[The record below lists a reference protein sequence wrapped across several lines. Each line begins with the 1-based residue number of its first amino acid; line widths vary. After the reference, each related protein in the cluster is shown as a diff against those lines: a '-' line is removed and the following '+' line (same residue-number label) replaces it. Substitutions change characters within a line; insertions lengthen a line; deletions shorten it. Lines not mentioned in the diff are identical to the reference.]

1 MPSGTCNPTEGAI
14 VSTVFKTLLTDKIPR
29 TAGTLS
35 SRFARPEGLSYQAGQ
50 WFVITIPSSDGP
62 LVKHFTY
69 SSSPSESFLE
79 FTTRLTGSDFK
90 DALAS
95 LEIGTEV
102 EMEAPFGRFV
112 LRPEFSRVTFLTAGI
127 GITPVRSI
135 LRFMADTG
143 TALPAT
149 LIYGNSTEEA
159 ITFRD
164 ELEETARRLPSLQ
177 VVHVLSSPTES
188 WEGRRGHIDAALVRS
203 VVADPS
209 ASPLYISGPPLM
221 VEAMRALAAELG
233 VPSGLLVLERLEGY
247 REFLS

>member
-1 MPSGTCNPTEGAI
+1 M
-14 VSTVFKTLLTDKIPR
+14 STVFKTLLTDKIPR

-35 SRFARPEGLSYQAGQ
+35 SRFARPAGLSYQAGQ
-50 WFVITIPSSDGP
+50 WFVLTIPSPDGP

-69 SSSPSESFLE
+69 SSSPTESFLE
-79 FTTRLTGSDFK
+79 FTTRLTGSEFK
-90 DALAS
+90 NALAS
-95 LEIGTEV
+95 LEVGTEV

-112 LRPEFSRVTFLTAGI
+112 LRPEFPRITFLTAGI

-143 TALPAT
+143 TALPVT
-149 LIYGNSTEEA
+149 LIYGNSNEET

-164 ELEETARRLPSLQ
+164 DLEETARRLPSLEL
-177 VVHVLSSPTES
+177 VHVLSAPTRS
-188 WEGRRGHIDAALVRS
+188 WEGRRGHIDAELVRS
-203 VVADPS
+203 VVTDPS
-209 ASPLYISGPPLM
+209 TSPLYISGPPPM

-233 VPSGLLVLERLEGY
+233 IPSSLLVLERLEGY